1 MTTKQFATTT
11 TTSNKNE
18 GDDEEKDKED
28 KSSSSSSAATATATA
43 TGAATTSKS
52 AAQQPFKQHSEWV
65 KFQQSITVSGFQTGQ
80 TTTATVLKKSRG
92 GKQARRKREQE
103 LALAA
108 RFEVAGATGATA
120 GEDDA
125 ATDWGGEKLSHVA
138 ARRKRELALALT
150 ASFGPHGIEG
160 PGGKISA
167 VATKFPALR
176 YSIEETA
183 ALLKEAYAT
192 LPKREGKRGSR
203 AKKRQKNRWKQVRRN
218 HSDYKA
224 QLIAA
229 HHRRMEHRQY
239 KRNRTKEMKEEI
251 APPARQQDLEY
262 QKMVLTRYLNMG
274 LLEKNTDENYQKSD
288 VFDDNE
294 QENKI

>member
-1 MTTKQFATTT
+1 MTTTKQFATTT
-11 TTSNKNE
+11 TTSNKND
-18 GDDEEKDKED
+18 GDDEDKKDKE
-28 KSSSSSSAATATATA
+28 KESSATAATP
-43 TGAATTSKS
+43 AATTSKS

-80 TTTATVLKKSRG
+80 TTTATALKKSRG

-108 RFEVAGATGATA
+108 RLEVAGETGVTA
-120 GEDDA
+120 EGEED

-150 ASFGPHGIEG
+150 ARLGPHGIEG

-192 LPKREGKRGSR
+192 LPTREGKRGSR

-239 KRNRTKEMKEEI
+239 KRNRTKEMKEDI

-274 LLEKNTDENYQKSD
+274 LEKNTNENHQK
-288 VFDDNE
+288 E
-294 QENKI
+294 